1 MSAAAVATPSPPST
15 PKRLA
20 KRKNKTPSVL
30 KKRVG
35 STSALG
41 SAVPASTLPADHH
54 HSSPLALSTQETLPS
69 SSSDQVTATTDTT
82 TATTA
87 VVAVDAPT
95 ADHCASFISSTS
107 SGTSG
112 SASPLAPS
120 TPKKRLAKRKRRESV
135 VVASSPNAKTKTRAS
150 KISSSPA
157 SSSDQN
163 SSTTTQQQG
172 EEDSVASSKKEEEEE
187 EEEEE
192 GEKAEQ
198 REVVASASSSAK
210 PSPAGLSSSPSSTS
224 STPKKRLA
232 KRKRKLLAA
241 SPATKKTNACA
252 TTKAKKAAAAQETTP
267 ETENKE
273 NEPRDQ
279 QPKSPDAVRRRK
291 RIRMGTESSTSVS
304 SSDASAS
311 ISFNSSSVIDC
322 TNGCSSSQEATE
334 YIDNNN
340 NDALPAETST
350 SMEVVATAASHAEEQ
365 EEEQEQEAATGM
377 QLSTES
383 SQNISPPSTPTKTI
397 IDSPTQTPTS
407 TRRGTAGTKRKQSTP
422 QRKAPP
428 LPDSYKELEQYF
440 QALDFICECY
450 HRRQNLC
457 AFETVKE
464 SVESVVGK
472 DFYVRHLAQIK
483 TVFPEAF
490 TFELYRQ
497 HNYLTDK
504 QEYFLLITPNQQW
517 TQTDQSVVEEI
528 YLQRRATFHQN
539 LLAIVNKHADTLPL
553 PARARLL
560 RGDKTTLSLVPE
572 IAQAFLPRPKDPTP
586 KKNIFAM
593 RKGLSLLHPDS
604 DAMSHGDNKRP
615 GSPMPI
621 GPQRGL
627 KRGMRAFAELS
638 KQNVSSSEQRQT
650 TENDGL
656 AQCKRKLTFG
666 DDEEGEEKTRTE
678 RMETE
683 KEGEEARPVC
693 DALKNVPAH
702 VVANVRR
709 KEEQRALEER
719 DGTAAARRRKEFLDT
734 LPLLCD
740 MLRSFYVAEKKT
752 CLGLDVIVEKVCSAY
767 TQGHNLKM
775 SNLDITNRL
784 KVLCGIAP
792 EWLRILDYGKG
803 EQYLKVS
810 RTTRYSEVK
819 DKVDIAVKDCLD
831 YSVFLS

>member
-35 STSALG
+35 STTSALG

-54 HSSPLALSTQETLPS
+54 HHGSPLALSTQETLPS
-69 SSSDQVTATTDTT
+69 SSSPDQVTATTDTT

-87 VVAVDAPT
+87 VVAEDAPA
-95 ADHCASFISSTS
+95 ADHRTSSISSS

-112 SASPLAPS
+112 SAAPLAPS
-120 TPKKRLAKRKRRESV
+120 TPKKRLAKRTRRDSV
-135 VVASSPNAKTKTRAS
+135 VAASSPKAKTKTRPS

-157 SSSDQN
+157 SSSDLD
-163 SSTTTQQQG
+163 SSATTQQLQQQG
-172 EEDSVASSKKEEEEE
+172 EEDAVASSTKEEEEE

-198 REVVASASSSAK
+198 SEVIASAASSAK
-210 PSPAGLSSSPSSTS
+210 PSPACLSSSPSSTS

-252 TTKAKKAAAAQETTP
+252 TTKAKKAAAAQETAS

-279 QPKSPDAVRRRK
+279 QPQSPEAVRRHK
-291 RIRMGTESSTSVS
+291 RIRMSTESSTFV

-311 ISFNSSSVIDC
+311 ISFNSSSAIDC
-322 TNGCSSSQEATE
+322 TNGCNSSQDATDD
-334 YIDNNN
+334 IGNN

-350 SMEVVATAASHAEEQ
+350 SMEVVVTAASNAEEQ

-407 TRRGTAGTKRKQSTP
+407 TRRGTAGTNRKQSTP

-560 RGDKTTLSLVPE
+560 RGDKTALSLVPE
-572 IAQAFLPRPKDPTP
+572 IAQAFLPRPKDPMP

-615 GSPMPI
+615 GSPMPM

-638 KQNVSSSEQRQT
+638 KQNVSSSEQHHT

-702 VVANVRR
+702 IVANVRR

-775 SNLDITNRL
+775 SNCTFLF
-784 KVLCGIAP
+784 
-792 EWLRILDYGKG
+792 
-803 EQYLKVS
+803 VS
-810 RTTRYSEVK
+810 SSRW
-819 DKVDIAVKDCLD
+819 
-831 YSVFLS
+831 